1 VLIGLIAVALLFD
14 FFNGLARRR
23 NSIANI
29 VSARVA
35 MQCSGPRSS
44 TSSPS
49 LVFGLNVAHAIG
61 TGTIEPCAIVG
72 AARRAC
78 AVRWNVA
85 SGIVYAWA
93 IAIPAAAVVA
103 LAY

>member
-1 VLIGLIAVALLFD
+1 
-14 FFNGLARRR
+14 
-23 NSIANI
+23 
-29 VSARVA
+29 
-35 MQCSGPRSS
+35 
-44 TSSPS
+44 
-49 LVFGLNVAHAIG
+49 VFGLNVAHAFG

-85 SGIVYAWA
+85 SSIVDAWA

>member
-1 VLIGLIAVALLFD
+1 VLIGLIAVALWFD

-35 MQCSGPRSS
+35 MQCSGPQLRRLPWFSGS
-44 TSSPS
+44 ARGLSSPAPS
-49 LVFGLNVAHAIG
+49 SGP
-61 TGTIEPCAIVG
+61 PC
-72 AARRAC
+72 RAC

-85 SGIVYAWA
+85 SGIVYARA
-93 IAIPAAAVVA
+93 IAIRAAAVVA